1 MPRLRNLYQREEQ
14 DKASTRQLSETDISN
29 MLDREFKATIIRIL
43 TDHEERIQDISETP
57 DTEIKKLKIIRDE
70 ECKK

>member
-1 MPRLRNLYQREEQ
+1 
-14 DKASTRQLSETDISN
+14 

-43 TDHEERIQDISETP
+43 TEHEKRIQDISETL